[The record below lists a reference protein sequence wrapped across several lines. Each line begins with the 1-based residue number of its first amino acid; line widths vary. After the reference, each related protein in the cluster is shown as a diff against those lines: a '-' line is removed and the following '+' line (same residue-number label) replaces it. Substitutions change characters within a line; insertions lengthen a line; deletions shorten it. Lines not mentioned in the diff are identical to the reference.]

1 MMVPGAAGMTATILW
16 YTRDQKGQH
25 AAKPAAEHVHC
36 LDDTAR
42 RSKSEPCSA
51 CMQTEEDDRPMH
63 PPVILETEILWNPF
77 EDIVARST
85 KEERE
90 AEALAKK

>member
-1 MMVPGAAGMTATILW
+1 
-16 YTRDQKGQH
+16 
-25 AAKPAAEHVHC
+25 
-36 LDDTAR
+36 
-42 RSKSEPCSA
+42 
-51 CMQTEEDDRPMH
+51 MH